1 MNARCPICRNAPN
14 PAAALSPHPL
24 LRKGMCP
31 WPLLLA
37 ALLFVLPVL
46 GCSSAPDDSR
56 RTLKVS
62 GDFSTPFQVQVNNF
76 VRRQPP
82 AVYVAPRESL
92 NRRPRA
98 LFVPLRMVQQIADP
112 VSFSTM
118 FSRQIWQ
125 VWLSLNAFQTL
136 EYAADAGP
144 YEPSRA
150 MALARRRGAE
160 MVVGGYIN
168 HYMDGG
174 SGGTSSLSL
183 ALEIYDA
190 RTGTLLWSMA
200 QGGLMEARQVHDF
213 YLFSIKER
221 NPGDPAGFIAR
232 SLAWDMGRQV
242 LAWVDPDAVPPK
254 TSLWDSVFGGSAF

>member
-1 MNARCPICRNAPN
+1 LPSRATWIRPLR
-14 PAAALSPHPL
+14 AAARSRAL
-24 LRKGMCP
+24 LA
-31 WPLLLA
+31 LLA
-37 ALLFVLPVL
+37 ALLLLALAAL
-46 GCSSAPDDSR
+46 GCSRAPDDSR
-56 RTLKVS
+56 STLKVS
-62 GDFSTPFQVQVNNF
+62 GDFSTPFQVQINNF

-92 NRRPRA
+92 NRRPRV

-112 VSFSTM
+112 VSFSTA

-144 YEPSRA
+144 YEPNRA
-150 MALARRRGAE
+150 MALARKRGAE

-183 ALEIYDA
+183 ALEIYDV
-190 RTGTLLWSMA
+190 RTGVLLWSMA

-232 SLAWDMGRQV
+232 SLAWDMGREV
-242 LAWVDPDAVPPK
+242 LTWVDPDAVPPK